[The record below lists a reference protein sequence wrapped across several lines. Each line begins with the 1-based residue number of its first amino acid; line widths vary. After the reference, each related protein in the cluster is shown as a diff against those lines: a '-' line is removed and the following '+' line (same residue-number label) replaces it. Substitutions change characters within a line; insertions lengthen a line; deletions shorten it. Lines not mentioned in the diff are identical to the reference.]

1 MERLGIG
8 ISLWLHK
15 LQWSRYSGV
24 PECAL
29 RRHWFQLAVRSPT
42 LYWII
47 GLLLLGAILAH
58 WVSSNGGLA
67 DLREDLGPAAPWAT
81 VPVHV
86 VLAITPFPSDLVAIG
101 NGAFYGLV
109 LGTAFSW
116 LAWWAAALLEYGL
129 GRRARKDFELDAN
142 LDRIPGWLQQFPVDH
157 PVFLIGVR
165 QVPWLGGH
173 LGSIL
178 PGAAGVKLRRYSWC
192 SAIAVIPGSI
202 LMTAIGAG
210 LVTL

>member
-1 MERLGIG
+1 M
-8 ISLWLHK
+8 
-15 LQWSRYSGV
+15 
-24 PECAL
+24 PP
-29 RRHWFQLAVRSPT
+29 RRHWFQLAIRSPT
-42 LYWII
+42 LYLIF
-47 GLLLLGAILAH
+47 GLLLLGVILAH
-58 WVSSNGGLA
+58 WVTANGGLA

-116 LAWWAAALLEYGL
+116 LAWWVAALLEYGL

-173 LGSIL
+173 LGSIV

-192 SAIAVIPGSI
+192 SAIGVIPGSI
-202 LMTAIGAG
+202 LMAAIGAG
-210 LVTL
+210 LVAL